1 MIDIKRVFLF
11 ITGASPLK
19 SGFIEAETNLIEK
32 TAFTSPDV
40 YSTAIKTFSILFI
53 ILAVILTVFWLI
65 KRFWPK
71 GSGFMGS
78 DQWIKVIATTY
89 IAPKKMVTL
98 VEVAGEVLV
107 LGLSDG
113 QITMLTKVANEQMIH
128 HLKESQQKKAAGS
141 PFYRQFRSLIN
152 RCGYEGEKT
161 ESLIHKIADTSRK
174 NGQRIE
180 KTNIPGIKT

>member
-1 MIDIKRVFLF
+1 MKRVFLF

-32 TAFTSPDV
+32 TAFTPPDV

-78 DQWIKVIATTY
+78 DQWIKVIAASY
-89 IAPKKMVTL
+89 IAPKKTISL

-107 LGLSDG
+107 LGLTDN
-113 QITMLTKVANEQMIH
+113 QIAMLTKVTDEQMIH
-128 HLKESQQKKAAGS
+128 RLKASQEKKDMGA
-141 PFYRQFRSLIN
+141 PFFQQFKFLMN
-152 RCGYEGEKT
+152 RCGCEGEKEGT
-161 ESLIHKIADTSRK
+161 LLHKITSSPHES
-174 NGQRIE
+174 NEAIE
-180 KTNIPGIKT
+180 KISMPTIKT